1 VRFGIVRFPGT
12 NCERD
17 CRRAVE
23 DGLGHEA
30 TYLWHREHDLAGSD
44 VVVVPGGFSY
54 GDYLRAGAIARFS
67 PIMREVRAFAEEGG
81 PVVGICNGFQIL
93 CEAGMLPGALV
104 RNRGLRFRSHD
115 CRLRVETVDTP
126 FTAAYREG
134 QLLRMPL
141 SHGEGQYYADEE
153 TLRTLAEEDRVVF
166 RYVDEEGRA
175 TIEAN
180 PNGSVDN
187 VAGICS
193 AGRNVVGVM
202 PHPDRAIDPLL
213 GSTDGLGLFRSVLA
227 AAGAAGAGAEAS

>member
-1 VRFGIVRFPGT
+1 MRFGIVRFPGT
-12 NCERD
+12 NCEGD

-23 DGLGHEA
+23 DGLGEEA
-30 TYLWHREHDLAGSD
+30 VYLWHRSHDLQGSD
-44 VVVVPGGFSY
+44 VVVLPGGFSY

-67 PIMREVRAFAEEGG
+67 PIMREVAAFARDGG

-93 CEAGMLPGALV
+93 CEAGLLPGALV

-115 CRLRVETVDTP
+115 CRLRVETTRTP

-134 QLLRMPL
+134 DVLRMPL
-141 SHGEGQYYADEE
+141 SHGEGQYYAEDE
-153 TLRTLAEEDRVVF
+153 TLARLVDGDRVVF
-166 RYVDEEGRA
+166 RYVDEEGLP

-187 VAGICS
+187 VAGVCS
-193 AGRNVVGVM
+193 EGRNVVGVM

-213 GSTDGLGLFRSVLA
+213 GSTDGLGLFRSAVETAEA
-227 AAGAAGAGAEAS
+227 AEGAA